1 MVCHRLSL
9 CFPVTIALVLG
20 FGCTHHEAVVPT
32 KQDLPG
38 SLFLEVG
45 GEVMGTTWS
54 AKVAGHYG
62 EAALVV
68 QGLGDAVEDVDARM
82 STYKE
87 DSEISRFGRAPAD
100 TPFEVSADT
109 LNVVADALRI
119 AGITRGAFDPTIM
132 PLVDLW
138 GFGPA
143 PTPSSAP
150 SAEAITGALAQCGY
164 GKITMRSG
172 GGSSILQKTD
182 AALRLDLSA
191 IAKGHGVDAM
201 AAVLEEAGASHYLV
215 EIGGELRAKGVTN
228 DGSPWLVGIE
238 APRFDRGPGRP
249 LQAAVALQDL
259 AIATSGD
266 YRNYRMLDGKR
277 YSHTLDPRSGYPVEH
292 DLASVTIL
300 APTCREADAWAT
312 ACMVLGAEQAMAVI
326 EGQEDL
332 ECFLLVREGEDY
344 VGKTSSGF
352 PELQYP

>member
-1 MVCHRLSL
+1 MSVN
-9 CFPVTIALVLG
+9 
-20 FGCTHHEAVVPT
+20 
-32 KQDLPG
+32 QDRPG
-38 SLFLEVG
+38 SLFLETG

-62 EAALVV
+62 DAASVV
-68 QGLGDAVEDVDARM
+68 AGLGEAVHDVDARM

-109 LNVVADALRI
+109 LKVVADALRI

-143 PTPSSAP
+143 PTPAAAP
-150 SAEAITGALAQCGY
+150 NAEAIATALANCGY

-172 GGSSILQKTD
+172 GGRSVLQKSD

-191 IAKGHGVDAM
+191 IAKGHGVDAL
-201 AAVLEEAGASHYLV
+201 AAVLEEAGAAHFLV

-228 DGSPWLVGIE
+228 DGSPWMVGIE
-238 APRFDRGPGRP
+238 APRFDQGPGRP

-266 YRNYRMLDGKR
+266 YRNYRVLDGKR
-277 YSHTLDPRSGYPVEH
+277 YSHTLDPRTGYPVEH

-300 APTCREADAWAT
+300 APTCRQADAWAT
-312 ACMVLGAEQAMAVI
+312 ACMVLGAESALAVI
-326 EGQEDL
+326 EGQEDV
-332 ECFLLVREGEDY
+332 ECFLLVRTGEDY
-344 VGKTSSGF
+344 VGKRSSGF